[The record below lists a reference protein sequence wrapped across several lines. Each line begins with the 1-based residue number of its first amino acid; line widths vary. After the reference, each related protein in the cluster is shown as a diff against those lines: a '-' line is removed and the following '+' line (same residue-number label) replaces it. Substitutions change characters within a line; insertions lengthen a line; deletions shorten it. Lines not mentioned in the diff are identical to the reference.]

1 MRLLTQNRT
10 IQVLKLN
17 NNGLGIGGGELISQA
32 LVEAQ
37 ELNEKEGRPSSLRV
51 IQMGRN
57 RLESPGAKF
66 LSAAFAAH
74 CGSLE
79 ELRVYQNSIRPDVFP
94 VLMES
99 LGKCT
104 KLVSLDLQDNTLT
117 ELGSGALAS
126 AVASWPHLKSLN
138 VGECLLRPTGSKA
151 LFKALT
157 EGHTVLEKLY
167 LSFNEIDTDASTLL
181 PTLLSNK
188 AQLTLL
194 ELNGNEFDPEGSV
207 VKAVLDTLRSHG
219 HPDALDELDEMEWG
233 DESDEESDEE
243 DDEEGA
249 STAAQVDEEDVD
261 ALTRAVAQVQV

>member
-37 ELNEKEGRPSSLRV
+37 ELNDKEGRPSSLRV

-74 CGSLE
+74 CESLE
-79 ELRVYQNSIRPDVFP
+79 EVRLYQNSIRPDVFP
-94 VLMES
+94 VLMKS

-104 KLVSLDLQDNTLT
+104 NLVSLDVQDNTLT
-117 ELGSGALAS
+117 ELGSEALAS

-138 VGECLLRPTGSKA
+138 VGECLLRPTGSKT

-157 EGHTVLEKLY
+157 EGHTLLEKLY
-167 LSFNEIDTDASTLL
+167 LSFNEIDTAASALL
-181 PTLLSNK
+181 PTLLTNK

-207 VKAVLDTLRSHG
+207 VQAVLDTLRSHG

-233 DESDEESDEE
+233 DDEEESDEE
-243 DDEEGA
+243 EEEDA
-249 STAAQVDEEDVD
+249 STAAQIDEEDVD